1 MKTGVSGGMARA
13 LVALGL
19 VSYHAV
25 PALAVGKTAG
35 PAPQLQWVTQLI
47 VKEKSTGLKT
57 QSVAAGAPIAR
68 ADVAA
73 VQRWSVAAQLPV
85 MYKRAMSGGAHV
97 VTLPNGMSLA
107 DAQTVAQRMEASGQF
122 EYVSP
127 DRIMRPAAVPTD
139 PKFTQQWSLWPST
152 VVANGPPTPSAGG
165 ANITTAWDSTKGA
178 PSVNVAVIDTGLLT
192 NHEDFVGANIRPG
205 YDFISHD
212 AYNATPD
219 PVTHNTVPLGF
230 VENDPTDTPPG
241 RDTNPSDPGDWIATL
256 DTTRY
261 PTYCGTTVT
270 NSSWHGTFVTGQIVA
285 QHNSVGIAGIAPN
298 VTIQMARALGKCGG
312 TTSDIIDALAWVTG
326 ASGVPGANGTALTVN
341 SPMAQVV
348 NMSLGGAGACS
359 SAEQAVIT
367 AARNRGATIVV
378 ATGNDGAPTIS
389 SPANCNGVIAVTA
402 HTIDGDSADY
412 ANVGTGTTLSA
423 PGGGAGTV
431 INTGTANATDPSRQI
446 ISLSN
451 LGTTQPDPGTSHY
464 TTEMGTSMATP
475 QVAGVAALLLSH
487 KPTLSVDDIKAILMQ
502 SARAFPAGTF
512 CAQNPSACGAG
523 MLDAG
528 AAIAL
533 SVGNPTVTVS
543 SSASTVVAN
552 NAVTLTAV
560 VGAGFGNTLSGGGV
574 QWAQTAGTAGTT
586 VNLTT
591 AGPDSNGNYTATFTP
606 SAAGTYSFTVT
617 VTNNLGGTVSAS
629 TSVTVTAPPTTTPGT
644 GGTLPFSGG
653 TSGTGPLNQGGGG
666 GALPLWLAGLL
677 LAGGAFGFRRRKA

>member
-1 MKTGVSGGMARA
+1 MKTGVSGGVARA

-19 VSYHAV
+19 LSYHAM
-25 PALAVGKTAG
+25 PALAVGKTTT

-47 VKEKSTGLKT
+47 VKEKNSSLKT
-57 QSVAAGAPIAR
+57 QSVAPGTPIAR

-127 DRIMRPAAVPTD
+127 DRIMRPTSVPND

-205 YDFISHD
+205 YDFISSD
-212 AYNATPD
+212 AYHGTPD
-219 PVTHNTVPLGF
+219 PATNKTVPLGF
-230 VENDPTDTPPG
+230 VENDPMDTPAG
-241 RDTNPSDPGDWIATL
+241 RDANPSDPGDWVSAQ
-256 DTTRY
+256 DTTNY
-261 PTYCGTTVT
+261 PSYCGTAGTHRD
-270 NSSWHGTFVTGQIVA
+270 SSWHGTFVTGQIVA

-326 ASGVPGANGTALTVN
+326 ASGVPGAGGTALAVN

-348 NMSLGGAGACS
+348 NMSLGGAGACF

-378 ATGNDGAPTIS
+378 ATGNDSAPFIS

-402 HTIDGDSADY
+402 HTIDGDNAFY
-412 ANVGTGTTLSA
+412 ANVGTGTTISA
-423 PGGGAGTV
+423 PGGGRGQVIPGTGDKIV
-431 INTGTANATDPSRQI
+431 
-446 ISLSN
+446 SLSN
-451 LGTTQPDPGTSHY
+451 ASLTAPDTGTSYY

-475 QVAGVAALLLSH
+475 HVAGVAALLLSH
-487 KPTLSVDDIKAILMQ
+487 KPTLSVDDIKAILTQ

-512 CAQNPSACGAG
+512 CAQNPGACGAG

-533 SVGNPTVTVS
+533 SVGTPTVTVS
-543 SSASTVVAN
+543 SSASTVAAT

-560 VGAGFGNTLSGGGV
+560 VSAGFGNTLSGGGV
-574 QWAQTAGTAGTT
+574 QWAQTAGPG
-586 VNLTT
+586 VNPTT

-617 VTNNLGGTVSAS
+617 VTNNLGGTASAS

-644 GGTLPFSGG
+644 GTGTLPFSGG
-653 TSGTGPLNQGGGG
+653 TSGTGPLNQSGGGG
-666 GALPLWLAGLL
+666 TLPLWLAGLL
-677 LAGGAFGFRRRKA
+677 LAGGALGIRWRKT

>member
-1 MKTGVSGGMARA
+1 MKTGVSGGVARA

-19 VSYHAV
+19 LSYHAM
-25 PALAVGKTAG
+25 PALAVGKTTT

-47 VKEKSTGLKT
+47 VKEKNSGLKT
-57 QSVAAGAPIAR
+57 QSVAPGTPIAR

-107 DAQTVAQRMEASGQF
+107 DAQTVAQRMQASGQF

-127 DRIMRPAAVPTD
+127 DRIMRPTSVPND

-152 VVANGPPTPSAGG
+152 VVANGPSTPSAGG

-205 YDFISHD
+205 YDFISSD
-212 AYNATPD
+212 AYHGTPD
-219 PVTHNTVPLGF
+219 PATNKTVPLGF
-230 VENDPTDTPPG
+230 VENDPLDTPAG
-241 RDTNPSDPGDWIATL
+241 RDTNPSDPGDWVSAQ
-256 DTTRY
+256 DTTNY
-261 PTYCGTTVT
+261 PSYCGTAGTHSD
-270 NSSWHGTFVTGQIVA
+270 SSWHGTFVTGQIVA

-326 ASGVPGANGTALTVN
+326 ASGVPGAGGTALAVN

-378 ATGNDGAPTIS
+378 ATGNDGAPFIG

-402 HTIDGDSADY
+402 HTIDGDNAFY
-412 ANVGTGTTLSA
+412 ANVGTGTTISA
-423 PGGGAGTV
+423 PGGGPGQV
-431 INTGTANATDPSRQI
+431 VTGTGDKI
-446 ISLSN
+446 VSLSN
-451 LGTTQPDPGTSHY
+451 ASLTTPDTGTSYY

-475 QVAGVAALLLSH
+475 HVAGVAALLLSH
-487 KPTLSVDDIKAILMQ
+487 KPTLSVDDIKAILTQ

-512 CAQNPSACGAG
+512 CAQNPGACGAG

-533 SVGNPTVTVS
+533 SVGTPTVTVS

-574 QWAQTAGTAGTT
+574 QWAQTAGPGVTP
-586 VNLTT
+586 TT

-617 VTNNLGGTVSAS
+617 VTNNLGGTASAS

-644 GGTLPFSGG
+644 GTGTLPFSGG
-653 TSGTGPLNQGGGG
+653 TSGTGSLNQSGGG
-666 GALPLWLAGLL
+666 GALPLGLAALL
-677 LAGGAFGFRRRKA
+677 FISGALTFRRRKS